1 MPLLVTVVELAETIG
16 EGGLGA
22 TDDLLGAHVRR
33 TEKANG
39 ALADWFIA
47 RRAQRKLVVLLDGV
61 DEAGAVRAVLEPY
74 VAKRL
79 AGEVMLCVTGRE
91 NGIED
96 MGIFAGFAHFHIQ
109 ALTEAQQ
116 RFIVASRVAAAAGVR
131 KGEVTTDERVRAR
144 GCSPFQHLFCVEC
157 ITACCKRRARLWV
170 VFNDRTA
177 AGRYHSRVGRV
188 GPRWTRSWRS

>member
-157 ITACCKRRARLWV
+157 ITACCKRRARRWV

-177 AGRYHSRVGRV
+177 AGRDHSRVGRV